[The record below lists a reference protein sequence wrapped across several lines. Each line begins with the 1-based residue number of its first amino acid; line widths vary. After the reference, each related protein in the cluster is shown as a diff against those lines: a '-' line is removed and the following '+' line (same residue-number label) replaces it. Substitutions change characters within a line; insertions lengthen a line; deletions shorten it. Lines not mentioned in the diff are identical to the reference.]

1 MSSTLRQLLPHY
13 LAMFVIYLIGIFVV
27 GALLGQMNFWISV
40 FVAIVIALGYPP
52 AIRRLDM
59 APDVWDR

>member
-1 MSSTLRQLLPHY
+1 
-13 LAMFVIYLIGIFVV
+13 MFVIYLIGVFVV

-40 FVAIVIALGYPP
+40 FVAVVIALGYPP

-59 APDVWDR
+59 APEVWAR